1 MKEWTGKEIDNII
14 TMIAQI
20 GMQGKEGLLDRIR
33 PDLEKCTAEIE
44 EIMSAK
50 WFNEEMMKEWKKKKR
65 PDMEAIK

>member
-14 TMIAQI
+14 TMIAQL
-20 GMQGKEGLLDRIR
+20 GMQGKFGVLDKLR

-50 WFNEEMMKEWKKKKR
+50 WFNAEMMKEWKKKKR